1 MSMDGRFIHKLAEEL
16 NQAIGLG
23 RINKIYQLS
32 KADFLFVVRSST
44 NTESLYLSLSPQIA
58 RIHLSDHLYDK
69 PQLPGGFCMLLR
81 KYLEN
86 GQIKKIEALNGDR
99 IVQITIENSN
109 DFGEKI
115 TMNAIIE
122 LMGKHANLAIVDQDN
137 IIIDCFKHV
146 SPFEGQQRTFLK
158 GFKYELPEDG
168 KHHPDDD
175 AFIQTFLTTTENS
188 NPKDLVNAVRG
199 LSPLFADYLYS
210 QAFNT
215 TIDLFSL
222 YKTLINTPVI
232 PSLAIVNGKQKF
244 YWFNVFDSIDTKT
257 YPTISKLLD
266 ELFFDAGQL
275 DRTKQISKNIYQLIK
290 REYEKNKDK
299 LEKLT
304 SELEQTKKADNYRM
318 KGDIII
324 ANQHEIQ
331 KGMDRFEA
339 FNYETGKME
348 VLSLDRLL
356 TPIENAQA
364 SYKKYKKTKNS
375 ITHLTA
381 QIENTHSEIR
391 YFELMLIQIETA
403 SLNDLNEITEEL
415 KANKYLHEKPVKLK
429 KSLPHYDTFYTQSG
443 TEILVGKNNLQNDY
457 ITHHIGKFN
466 ETWFH
471 TKDIPGSHVLVRKI
485 DKLTEEDIRTAALL
499 AAYFSQAKESSSVP
513 VDYTILKFVKKIPGT
528 KGSFVTYTNQ
538 KTIYIDPS
546 AEAISKLKNKK
557 T

>member
-1 MSMDGRFIHKLAEEL
+1 
-16 NQAIGLG
+16 
-23 RINKIYQLS
+23 
-32 KADFLFVVRSST
+32 VV
-44 NTESLYLSLSPQIA
+44 A

-99 IVQITIENSN
+99 IIQITIENSN
-109 DFGEKI
+109 DFGEKV

-137 IIIDCFKHV
+137 IIIDCYKHV

-168 KHHPDDD
+168 KLHPEDDEAVK
-175 AFIQTFLTTTENS
+175 AFLSSGMNPS
-188 NPKDLVNAVRG
+188 PKDFVNAVRG
-199 LSPLFADYLYS
+199 LSPLFSEYLFS
-210 QAFNT
+210 KAFNT
-215 TIDLFSL
+215 TQDLFELYLSL
-222 YKTLINTPVI
+222 LNTPIAPTTAV
-232 PSLAIVNGKQKF
+232 VGGKLKF
-244 YWFNVFDSIDTKT
+244 YWFNTFESSESKSF
-257 YPTISKLLD
+257 PSISKLLD
-266 ELFFDAGQL
+266 DLFFDAGQL

-290 REYEKNKDK
+290 REFEKNKDK

-304 SELEQTKKADNYRM
+304 TELEQTKKADNYRM
-318 KGDIII
+318 KGDLII

-331 KGMDRFEA
+331 KGMDHFEA
-339 FNYETGKME
+339 FNYETNKTE
-348 VLSLDRLL
+348 TIQIDRLL
-356 TPIENAQA
+356 SPIENAQA
-364 SYKKYKKTKNS
+364 SYRKYKKTKNS
-375 ITHLTA
+375 IIHLHA
-381 QIENTHSEIR
+381 QIANTEAEIR
-391 YFELMLIQIETA
+391 YFELLLIQIESA

-415 KANKYLHEKPVKLK
+415 KANKYLHEKPVKTK
-429 KSLPHYDTFYTQSG
+429 KALPHYDTYYTTSG
-443 TEILVGKNNLQNDY
+443 TEILVGKNNIQNEY

-471 TKDIPGSHVLVRKI
+471 TKDIPGSHVLLRKI
-485 DKLTEEDIRTAALL
+485 EKLTEEDIRTAALL
-499 AAYFSQAKESSSVP
+499 ASYFSQAKESSSVP
-513 VDYTILKFVKKIPGT
+513 VDYTLLKFVKKIPGT

-546 AEAISKLKNKK
+546 KEAIALLKNKR